1 MMPERSSCSMNDFSD
16 EYHHRSDEEL
26 LQLWVERSQLA
37 SEARRALQ
45 SEIHK
50 RSLTREAESATD
62 VWLYRLSVS
71 WLLRLTAIWVFPFR
85 GSGYES
91 YGCASEVGMAFR
103 LRRRSNLVVKP
114 DNPFARQPGPSCD
127 IPTLMRANGIRAV
140 QSVILYLAKELRTPS
155 PLTTNPAT

>member
-1 MMPERSSCSMNDFSD
+1 SATNITIVAMRNFYSFGWNAPNWLPKQGVLCKARFTKDRS
-16 EYHHRSDEEL
+16 H
-26 LQLWVERSQLA
+26 
-37 SEARRALQ
+37 ARLRALQ
-45 SEIHK
+45 MFG
-50 RSLTREAESATD
+50 
-62 VWLYRLSVS
+62 LYRLSVS